1 MLNVI
6 WGFFLIGG
14 ILTGAFLGRMD
25 LVTNAVIDGGRN
37 AVELAFTM
45 AGVVAVWSGILKI
58 AEKGGMIDALAEKME
73 PFLDFLFPEVPRG
86 HAARRYISAN
96 FAANFLGLGWAAT
109 PAGLLAMEE
118 LAKLNGKT
126 GRASNAMC
134 MFLVVNMSSLQ
145 LVTVNI
151 LAYRAEYGSAAPAE
165 IMGGRHCRNPWHH
178 SCGYPAGED
187 TGREGKTLRFLM
199 VLSDFIIPVTVL
211 FIVVFGSLKRVN
223 LYETFLEGAK
233 EGLHTVVNILPTLLG
248 LMVAVE
254 VLRAGGLLE
263 LLTKLLAPL
272 EYLVGFPAELAPLTL
287 VRLVSSSAAV
297 GLLTEIFAAYGP
309 DSFLGRS
316 ASVMMYCTETVFY
329 TMSLYF
335 LSVGITKTRHT
346 LFCALAANFTGVALS
361 LFLVGQLFGAG

>member
-73 PFLDFLFPEVPRG
+73 PFLDFLLPEVPRG

-165 IMGGRHCRNPWHH
+165 IMG
-178 SCGYPAGED
+178 AGIAA
-187 TGREGKTLRFLM
+187 TLGTTL
-199 VLSDFIIPVTVL
+199 VGILLAKI
-211 FIVVFGSLKRVN
+211 
-223 LYETFLEGAK
+223 LEGRGK
-233 EGLHTVVNILPTLLG
+233 HCD
-248 LMVAVE
+248 
-254 VLRAGGLLE
+254 
-263 LLTKLLAPL
+263 
-272 EYLVGFPAELAPLTL
+272 F
-287 VRLVSSSAAV
+287 
-297 GLLTEIFAAYGP
+297 
-309 DSFLGRS
+309 
-316 ASVMMYCTETVFY
+316 
-329 TMSLYF
+329 
-335 LSVGITKTRHT
+335 
-346 LFCALAANFTGVALS
+346 
-361 LFLVGQLFGAG
+361 

>member
-126 GRASNAMC
+126 GRASTAMC

-151 LAYRAEYGSAAPAE
+151 LAYLAEYGSAAPAE
-165 IMGGRHCRNPWHH
+165 IMG
-178 SCGYPAGED
+178 AGIAA
-187 TGREGKTLRFLM
+187 TLGTTL
-199 VLSDFIIPVTVL
+199 VGILLAKI
-211 FIVVFGSLKRVN
+211 
-223 LYETFLEGAK
+223 LEGRGK
-233 EGLHTVVNILPTLLG
+233 HC
-248 LMVAVE
+248 
-254 VLRAGGLLE
+254 
-263 LLTKLLAPL
+263 
-272 EYLVGFPAELAPLTL
+272 GF
-287 VRLVSSSAAV
+287 
-297 GLLTEIFAAYGP
+297 
-309 DSFLGRS
+309 
-316 ASVMMYCTETVFY
+316 
-329 TMSLYF
+329 
-335 LSVGITKTRHT
+335 
-346 LFCALAANFTGVALS
+346 
-361 LFLVGQLFGAG
+361 

>member
-45 AGVVAVWSGILKI
+45 AGVVAAWSGILKI
-58 AEKGGMIDALAEKME
+58 AEKGGMIDALAERME

-165 IMGGRHCRNPWHH
+165 IMG
-178 SCGYPAGED
+178 AGIAA
-187 TGREGKTLRFLM
+187 TLGTTL
-199 VLSDFIIPVTVL
+199 VGILLAKI
-211 FIVVFGSLKRVN
+211 
-223 LYETFLEGAK
+223 LEGRGK
-233 EGLHTVVNILPTLLG
+233 HC
-248 LMVAVE
+248 
-254 VLRAGGLLE
+254 
-263 LLTKLLAPL
+263 
-272 EYLVGFPAELAPLTL
+272 GF
-287 VRLVSSSAAV
+287 
-297 GLLTEIFAAYGP
+297 
-309 DSFLGRS
+309 
-316 ASVMMYCTETVFY
+316 
-329 TMSLYF
+329 
-335 LSVGITKTRHT
+335 
-346 LFCALAANFTGVALS
+346 
-361 LFLVGQLFGAG
+361 

>member
-118 LAKLNGKT
+118 LANLNGKT

-165 IMGGRHCRNPWHH
+165 IMG
-178 SCGYPAGED
+178 AGIAA
-187 TGREGKTLRFLM
+187 TLG
-199 VLSDFIIPVTVL
+199 TT
-211 FIVVFGSLKRVN
+211 IVGILLAKI
-223 LYETFLEGAK
+223 LEGRGK
-233 EGLHTVVNILPTLLG
+233 HC
-248 LMVAVE
+248 
-254 VLRAGGLLE
+254 
-263 LLTKLLAPL
+263 
-272 EYLVGFPAELAPLTL
+272 GF
-287 VRLVSSSAAV
+287 
-297 GLLTEIFAAYGP
+297 
-309 DSFLGRS
+309 
-316 ASVMMYCTETVFY
+316 
-329 TMSLYF
+329 
-335 LSVGITKTRHT
+335 
-346 LFCALAANFTGVALS
+346 
-361 LFLVGQLFGAG
+361 

>member
-58 AEKGGMIDALAEKME
+58 AEKGGMIDALAERME

-165 IMGGRHCRNPWHH
+165 IMG
-178 SCGYPAGED
+178 AGIAA
-187 TGREGKTLRFLM
+187 TLGTTL
-199 VLSDFIIPVTVL
+199 VGILLVKI
-211 FIVVFGSLKRVN
+211 
-223 LYETFLEGAK
+223 LEGRGK
-233 EGLHTVVNILPTLLG
+233 HC
-248 LMVAVE
+248 
-254 VLRAGGLLE
+254 
-263 LLTKLLAPL
+263 
-272 EYLVGFPAELAPLTL
+272 GF
-287 VRLVSSSAAV
+287 
-297 GLLTEIFAAYGP
+297 
-309 DSFLGRS
+309 
-316 ASVMMYCTETVFY
+316 
-329 TMSLYF
+329 
-335 LSVGITKTRHT
+335 
-346 LFCALAANFTGVALS
+346 
-361 LFLVGQLFGAG
+361 

>member
-151 LAYRAEYGSAAPAE
+151 LAYRAEYGSVAPAE
-165 IMGGRHCRNPWHH
+165 IMG
-178 SCGYPAGED
+178 AGIAA
-187 TGREGKTLRFLM
+187 TLGTTL
-199 VLSDFIIPVTVL
+199 VGILLAKI
-211 FIVVFGSLKRVN
+211 
-223 LYETFLEGAK
+223 LEGRAK
-233 EGLHTVVNILPTLLG
+233 HC
-248 LMVAVE
+248 
-254 VLRAGGLLE
+254 
-263 LLTKLLAPL
+263 
-272 EYLVGFPAELAPLTL
+272 GF
-287 VRLVSSSAAV
+287 
-297 GLLTEIFAAYGP
+297 
-309 DSFLGRS
+309 
-316 ASVMMYCTETVFY
+316 
-329 TMSLYF
+329 
-335 LSVGITKTRHT
+335 
-346 LFCALAANFTGVALS
+346 
-361 LFLVGQLFGAG
+361 

>member
-1 MLNVI
+1 MLNAI

-165 IMGGRHCRNPWHH
+165 IMG
-178 SCGYPAGED
+178 AGIAA
-187 TGREGKTLRFLM
+187 TLGTTL
-199 VLSDFIIPVTVL
+199 VGILLAKI
-211 FIVVFGSLKRVN
+211 
-223 LYETFLEGAK
+223 LEGRGK
-233 EGLHTVVNILPTLLG
+233 HC
-248 LMVAVE
+248 
-254 VLRAGGLLE
+254 
-263 LLTKLLAPL
+263 
-272 EYLVGFPAELAPLTL
+272 GF
-287 VRLVSSSAAV
+287 
-297 GLLTEIFAAYGP
+297 
-309 DSFLGRS
+309 
-316 ASVMMYCTETVFY
+316 
-329 TMSLYF
+329 
-335 LSVGITKTRHT
+335 
-346 LFCALAANFTGVALS
+346 
-361 LFLVGQLFGAG
+361 

>member
-118 LAKLNGKT
+118 LSKLNGKT

-165 IMGGRHCRNPWHH
+165 IMG
-178 SCGYPAGED
+178 AGIAA
-187 TGREGKTLRFLM
+187 TLGTTL
-199 VLSDFIIPVTVL
+199 VGILLAKI
-211 FIVVFGSLKRVN
+211 
-223 LYETFLEGAK
+223 LEGRGK
-233 EGLHTVVNILPTLLG
+233 HC
-248 LMVAVE
+248 
-254 VLRAGGLLE
+254 
-263 LLTKLLAPL
+263 
-272 EYLVGFPAELAPLTL
+272 GF
-287 VRLVSSSAAV
+287 
-297 GLLTEIFAAYGP
+297 
-309 DSFLGRS
+309 
-316 ASVMMYCTETVFY
+316 
-329 TMSLYF
+329 
-335 LSVGITKTRHT
+335 
-346 LFCALAANFTGVALS
+346 
-361 LFLVGQLFGAG
+361 

>member
-14 ILTGAFLGRMD
+14 IMTGAFLGRMD

-151 LAYRAEYGSAAPAE
+151 LAYRAEYGSVAPAE
-165 IMGGRHCRNPWHH
+165 IMG
-178 SCGYPAGED
+178 AGIAA
-187 TGREGKTLRFLM
+187 TLGTTL
-199 VLSDFIIPVTVL
+199 VGILLAKI
-211 FIVVFGSLKRVN
+211 
-223 LYETFLEGAK
+223 LEGRGK
-233 EGLHTVVNILPTLLG
+233 HC
-248 LMVAVE
+248 
-254 VLRAGGLLE
+254 
-263 LLTKLLAPL
+263 
-272 EYLVGFPAELAPLTL
+272 GF
-287 VRLVSSSAAV
+287 
-297 GLLTEIFAAYGP
+297 
-309 DSFLGRS
+309 
-316 ASVMMYCTETVFY
+316 
-329 TMSLYF
+329 
-335 LSVGITKTRHT
+335 
-346 LFCALAANFTGVALS
+346 
-361 LFLVGQLFGAG
+361 

>member
-58 AEKGGMIDALAEKME
+58 AEKGGMIDALAKKME

-151 LAYRAEYGSAAPAE
+151 LAYRAEYGSVAPAE
-165 IMGGRHCRNPWHH
+165 IMG
-178 SCGYPAGED
+178 AGIAA
-187 TGREGKTLRFLM
+187 TLGTTL
-199 VLSDFIIPVTVL
+199 VGILLAKI
-211 FIVVFGSLKRVN
+211 
-223 LYETFLEGAK
+223 LEGRGK
-233 EGLHTVVNILPTLLG
+233 
-248 LMVAVE
+248 
-254 VLRAGGLLE
+254 RC
-263 LLTKLLAPL
+263 
-272 EYLVGFPAELAPLTL
+272 GF
-287 VRLVSSSAAV
+287 
-297 GLLTEIFAAYGP
+297 
-309 DSFLGRS
+309 
-316 ASVMMYCTETVFY
+316 
-329 TMSLYF
+329 
-335 LSVGITKTRHT
+335 
-346 LFCALAANFTGVALS
+346 
-361 LFLVGQLFGAG
+361 

>member
-37 AVELAFTM
+37 AVELPFTM

-58 AEKGGMIDALAEKME
+58 AEKGGMIDALAERME

-165 IMGGRHCRNPWHH
+165 IMG
-178 SCGYPAGED
+178 AGIAA
-187 TGREGKTLRFLM
+187 TLGTTL
-199 VLSDFIIPVTVL
+199 VGILLAKI
-211 FIVVFGSLKRVN
+211 
-223 LYETFLEGAK
+223 LEGRGK
-233 EGLHTVVNILPTLLG
+233 HC
-248 LMVAVE
+248 
-254 VLRAGGLLE
+254 
-263 LLTKLLAPL
+263 
-272 EYLVGFPAELAPLTL
+272 GF
-287 VRLVSSSAAV
+287 
-297 GLLTEIFAAYGP
+297 
-309 DSFLGRS
+309 
-316 ASVMMYCTETVFY
+316 
-329 TMSLYF
+329 
-335 LSVGITKTRHT
+335 
-346 LFCALAANFTGVALS
+346 
-361 LFLVGQLFGAG
+361 

>member
-165 IMGGRHCRNPWHH
+165 IMG
-178 SCGYPAGED
+178 AGIAA
-187 TGREGKTLRFLM
+187 TLG
-199 VLSDFIIPVTVL
+199 T
-211 FIVVFGSLKRVN
+211 
-223 LYETFLEGAK
+223 
-233 EGLHTVVNILPTLLG
+233 TLVG
-248 LMVAVE
+248 I
-254 VLRAGGLLE
+254 
-263 LLTKLLAPL
+263 LLAKIL
-272 EYLVGFPAELAPLTL
+272 EERGKHCGF
-287 VRLVSSSAAV
+287 
-297 GLLTEIFAAYGP
+297 
-309 DSFLGRS
+309 
-316 ASVMMYCTETVFY
+316 
-329 TMSLYF
+329 
-335 LSVGITKTRHT
+335 
-346 LFCALAANFTGVALS
+346 
-361 LFLVGQLFGAG
+361 

>member
-14 ILTGAFLGRMD
+14 ILTGAFLGRME

-151 LAYRAEYGSAAPAE
+151 LAYRAEYGSVAPAE
-165 IMGGRHCRNPWHH
+165 IMG
-178 SCGYPAGED
+178 AGIAA
-187 TGREGKTLRFLM
+187 TLGTTL
-199 VLSDFIIPVTVL
+199 VGILLAKI
-211 FIVVFGSLKRVN
+211 
-223 LYETFLEGAK
+223 LEGRGK
-233 EGLHTVVNILPTLLG
+233 HC
-248 LMVAVE
+248 
-254 VLRAGGLLE
+254 
-263 LLTKLLAPL
+263 
-272 EYLVGFPAELAPLTL
+272 GF
-287 VRLVSSSAAV
+287 
-297 GLLTEIFAAYGP
+297 
-309 DSFLGRS
+309 
-316 ASVMMYCTETVFY
+316 
-329 TMSLYF
+329 
-335 LSVGITKTRHT
+335 
-346 LFCALAANFTGVALS
+346 
-361 LFLVGQLFGAG
+361 

>member
-14 ILTGAFLGRMD
+14 ILTGVFLGRMD

-151 LAYRAEYGSAAPAE
+151 LAYRAEYGSLAPAE
-165 IMGGRHCRNPWHH
+165 IMG
-178 SCGYPAGED
+178 AGIAA
-187 TGREGKTLRFLM
+187 TLGTTL
-199 VLSDFIIPVTVL
+199 VGILLAKI
-211 FIVVFGSLKRVN
+211 
-223 LYETFLEGAK
+223 LEGRGK
-233 EGLHTVVNILPTLLG
+233 HCD
-248 LMVAVE
+248 
-254 VLRAGGLLE
+254 
-263 LLTKLLAPL
+263 
-272 EYLVGFPAELAPLTL
+272 F
-287 VRLVSSSAAV
+287 
-297 GLLTEIFAAYGP
+297 
-309 DSFLGRS
+309 
-316 ASVMMYCTETVFY
+316 
-329 TMSLYF
+329 
-335 LSVGITKTRHT
+335 
-346 LFCALAANFTGVALS
+346 
-361 LFLVGQLFGAG
+361 

>member
-165 IMGGRHCRNPWHH
+165 IMG
-178 SCGYPAGED
+178 AGIAA
-187 TGREGKTLRFLM
+187 TLGTTL
-199 VLSDFIIPVTVL
+199 VGILLAKI
-211 FIVVFGSLKRVN
+211 
-223 LYETFLEGAK
+223 LEGRRK
-233 EGLHTVVNILPTLLG
+233 DC
-248 LMVAVE
+248 
-254 VLRAGGLLE
+254 
-263 LLTKLLAPL
+263 
-272 EYLVGFPAELAPLTL
+272 GF
-287 VRLVSSSAAV
+287 
-297 GLLTEIFAAYGP
+297 
-309 DSFLGRS
+309 
-316 ASVMMYCTETVFY
+316 
-329 TMSLYF
+329 
-335 LSVGITKTRHT
+335 
-346 LFCALAANFTGVALS
+346 
-361 LFLVGQLFGAG
+361 

>member
-165 IMGGRHCRNPWHH
+165 IVG
-178 SCGYPAGED
+178 AGIAA
-187 TGREGKTLRFLM
+187 TLGTTL
-199 VLSDFIIPVTVL
+199 VGILLAKI
-211 FIVVFGSLKRVN
+211 
-223 LYETFLEGAK
+223 LEGRGK
-233 EGLHTVVNILPTLLG
+233 HCD
-248 LMVAVE
+248 
-254 VLRAGGLLE
+254 
-263 LLTKLLAPL
+263 
-272 EYLVGFPAELAPLTL
+272 F
-287 VRLVSSSAAV
+287 
-297 GLLTEIFAAYGP
+297 
-309 DSFLGRS
+309 
-316 ASVMMYCTETVFY
+316 
-329 TMSLYF
+329 
-335 LSVGITKTRHT
+335 
-346 LFCALAANFTGVALS
+346 
-361 LFLVGQLFGAG
+361 

>member
-165 IMGGRHCRNPWHH
+165 IMG
-178 SCGYPAGED
+178 AGIAA
-187 TGREGKTLRFLM
+187 TLGTTL
-199 VLSDFIIPVTVL
+199 VGILLAKI
-211 FIVVFGSLKRVN
+211 
-223 LYETFLEGAK
+223 LEGRGK
-233 EGLHTVVNILPTLLG
+233 
-248 LMVAVE
+248 
-254 VLRAGGLLE
+254 
-263 LLTKLLAPL
+263 
-272 EYLVGFPAELAPLTL
+272 YCGF
-287 VRLVSSSAAV
+287 
-297 GLLTEIFAAYGP
+297 
-309 DSFLGRS
+309 
-316 ASVMMYCTETVFY
+316 
-329 TMSLYF
+329 
-335 LSVGITKTRHT
+335 
-346 LFCALAANFTGVALS
+346 
-361 LFLVGQLFGAG
+361 

>member
-58 AEKGGMIDALAEKME
+58 AEKGGMIDALAERME

-109 PAGLLAMEE
+109 PAVLLAMEE

-165 IMGGRHCRNPWHH
+165 IMG
-178 SCGYPAGED
+178 AGIAA
-187 TGREGKTLRFLM
+187 TLGTTL
-199 VLSDFIIPVTVL
+199 VGILLAKI
-211 FIVVFGSLKRVN
+211 
-223 LYETFLEGAK
+223 LEGRGK
-233 EGLHTVVNILPTLLG
+233 HC
-248 LMVAVE
+248 
-254 VLRAGGLLE
+254 
-263 LLTKLLAPL
+263 
-272 EYLVGFPAELAPLTL
+272 GF
-287 VRLVSSSAAV
+287 
-297 GLLTEIFAAYGP
+297 
-309 DSFLGRS
+309 
-316 ASVMMYCTETVFY
+316 
-329 TMSLYF
+329 
-335 LSVGITKTRHT
+335 
-346 LFCALAANFTGVALS
+346 
-361 LFLVGQLFGAG
+361 

>member
-14 ILTGAFLGRMD
+14 ILTGVFLGRMD

-118 LAKLNGKT
+118 LAKLKGKT

-151 LAYRAEYGSAAPAE
+151 LAYRAEYGSLAPAE
-165 IMGGRHCRNPWHH
+165 IMG
-178 SCGYPAGED
+178 AGIAA
-187 TGREGKTLRFLM
+187 TLGTTL
-199 VLSDFIIPVTVL
+199 VGILLAKI
-211 FIVVFGSLKRVN
+211 
-223 LYETFLEGAK
+223 LEGRGK
-233 EGLHTVVNILPTLLG
+233 HCD
-248 LMVAVE
+248 
-254 VLRAGGLLE
+254 
-263 LLTKLLAPL
+263 
-272 EYLVGFPAELAPLTL
+272 F
-287 VRLVSSSAAV
+287 
-297 GLLTEIFAAYGP
+297 
-309 DSFLGRS
+309 
-316 ASVMMYCTETVFY
+316 
-329 TMSLYF
+329 
-335 LSVGITKTRHT
+335 
-346 LFCALAANFTGVALS
+346 
-361 LFLVGQLFGAG
+361 

>member
-165 IMGGRHCRNPWHH
+165 IMG
-178 SCGYPAGED
+178 AGIAA
-187 TGREGKTLRFLM
+187 TLGTTL
-199 VLSDFIIPVTVL
+199 VGILLAKI
-211 FIVVFGSLKRVN
+211 
-223 LYETFLEGAK
+223 LEGR
-233 EGLHTVVNILPTLLG
+233 GNHC
-248 LMVAVE
+248 
-254 VLRAGGLLE
+254 
-263 LLTKLLAPL
+263 
-272 EYLVGFPAELAPLTL
+272 GF
-287 VRLVSSSAAV
+287 
-297 GLLTEIFAAYGP
+297 
-309 DSFLGRS
+309 
-316 ASVMMYCTETVFY
+316 
-329 TMSLYF
+329 
-335 LSVGITKTRHT
+335 
-346 LFCALAANFTGVALS
+346 
-361 LFLVGQLFGAG
+361 

>member
-151 LAYRAEYGSAAPAE
+151 LAYRAEYGSLAPAE
-165 IMGGRHCRNPWHH
+165 IMGAGIAATLGTTLVGILLAKILEGR
-178 SCGYPAGED
+178 
-187 TGREGKTLRFLM
+187 GKTC
-199 VLSDFIIPVTVL
+199 
-211 FIVVFGSLKRVN
+211 
-223 LYETFLEGAK
+223 
-233 EGLHTVVNILPTLLG
+233 
-248 LMVAVE
+248 
-254 VLRAGGLLE
+254 
-263 LLTKLLAPL
+263 
-272 EYLVGFPAELAPLTL
+272 GF
-287 VRLVSSSAAV
+287 
-297 GLLTEIFAAYGP
+297 
-309 DSFLGRS
+309 
-316 ASVMMYCTETVFY
+316 
-329 TMSLYF
+329 
-335 LSVGITKTRHT
+335 
-346 LFCALAANFTGVALS
+346 
-361 LFLVGQLFGAG
+361 